1 VTWTQSRHSLF
12 QTFDCK
18 RHAAMRNWIAGLV
31 LICVQICAPLPAQG
45 QGPNLPAVPRE
56 TTTKATETD
65 AGRLKPGQFAWSPEL
80 APSGPMTIV
89 ANLAT
94 QRAHIYRNGVQIGVT
109 TISSGRPGYET
120 PTGVFTILQKARIHR
135 SRKYDD
141 APMPFMQRLT
151 WGGIALHG
159 GRVRARPAS
168 HGCVRLPMDFSE
180 ILFKETRTGKTTVI
194 LTEGS
199 PYAETIAGQLLLL
212 AGADFRW
219 QPELSPT
226 GPVMILVSLN
236 DRHILV
242 LRDGILVGRSRME
255 ISGGVASDPRA
266 LEIVASSGE
275 AQWFHAGPSSGEAGQ
290 PPDPGQKIQVRVP
303 AEFLTD
309 LRSVVTPGE
318 TMLIVENPI
327 ADGDAPLMTMV
338 SG

>member
-1 VTWTQSRHSLF
+1 
-12 QTFDCK
+12 
-18 RHAAMRNWIAGLV
+18 MRNWIAGLILV
-31 LICVQICAPLPAQG
+31 CAAFPAQG
-45 QGPNLPAVPRE
+45 MGQGSDRHAIQRA
-56 TTTKATETD
+56 TTTTAYETGD
-65 AGRLKPGQFAWSPEL
+65 EKLRPGNFAWSPEL

-89 ANLAT
+89 VNLAT
-94 QRAHIYRNGVQIGVT
+94 QRAQIYRNGVQIGVT
-109 TISSGRPGYET
+109 TISSGRRGYET

-135 SRKYDD
+135 SRKYND

-159 GRVRARPAS
+159 GRVRDRPAS
-168 HGCVRLPMDFSE
+168 HGCVRLPMAFSE
-180 ILFKETRTGKTTVI
+180 ILFKETRTGMTTVI

-199 PYAETIAGQLLLL
+199 PSAETIAEQGLLL

-226 GPVMILVSLN
+226 GPVTILVSLN

-242 LRDGILVGRSRME
+242 LRDGVLIGRSRME
-255 ISGGVASDPRA
+255 IPNGVASDPRA
-266 LEIVASSGE
+266 LQIVATSGE
-275 AQWFHAGPSSGEAGQ
+275 AQWFHAGSPSGEAGQ
-290 PPDPGQKIQVRVP
+290 PPDVGQKIQIRVS
-303 AEFLTD
+303 AEFLTG